1 MHKFVCAFVSALL
14 LTSSLAAQTPPPGP
28 QPPAPKPPGLVVPDV
43 HFPNPPTPSPTPT
56 PNPTPGSA
64 VVLKPGILY
73 VVTASAPIAVL
84 SSPVGVISVTPET
97 GPLTMYGTF
106 SDGTGGFEKRTYIQ
120 PNLYIVQA
128 VAKPGSVVT
137 SCELLAVK
145 SLTDPKA
152 IDRQSITTD
161 VPPPV
166 PPPGPVPPGPP
177 GPNPPAPA
185 GTGVWAIV
193 VFDQA
198 APTLEQGVVLAGP
211 TLDKLRQSG
220 KARVFGNRDDASEIT
235 KNKYD
240 VVMQRANVQA
250 PAVMVLDKEGK
261 PVGTI
266 KLPKTDAELET
277 FLKGT
282 MQP

>member
-28 QPPAPKPPGLVVPDV
+28 QPPAPKPAVLVIPDV
-43 HFPNPPTPSPTPT
+43 HFPNPPSPKPD
-56 PNPTPGSA
+56 PVPVTPGSA

-84 SSPVGVISVTPET
+84 SSPVGVISVTPEA

-106 SDGTGGFEKRTYIQ
+106 SDGTGSFEKRTYTQ

-137 SCELLAVK
+137 ACELLAVK

-161 VPPPV
+161 VPTPV

-193 VFDQA
+193 VFDQK
-198 APTLEQGVVLAGP
+198 APTIVQGQVLDGP
-211 TLDKLRQSG
+211 TLTALRTSG
-220 KARVFGNRDDASEIT
+220 KARVFGNTDDAVEIT

-250 PAVMVLDKEGK
+250 PAVMVLDADGK

-266 KLPKTDAELET
+266 KLPATDAELAT
-277 FLKGT
+277 FLKGA
-282 MQP
+282 MKP